1 MSHLYCS
8 EFLIFLI
15 LSGLLTIFF
24 LLYFNRLFAS
34 IISYAIRSYTWRTY
48 KVHIDVKAIQISLLA
63 GRVFFTGLR
72 YHGPN
77 ETFLIQHG
85 DITWRYWLR
94 RVREA
99 DALIPNTQEELSAS
113 EKQKNSTLPCRIHV
127 KVVGIEWFVYN
138 RSAAYDSVLAGLA
151 ENEALASSSSDVL
164 GGENSSHLRSRKSQ
178 QRDSS
183 EDGGVLSQGA
193 KATKK
198 SEKQAPLQQAS
209 PSNRSFMT
217 STSIDA
223 PDDSAT
229 NSLPSILRLLPIHI
243 ECQKPGLVVGNDN
256 TKAILIVKANSASTI
271 VDASHTKT
279 CDPYRQLFKV
289 QLDHPVVEMRENDEF
304 KEDQGSRAARQ
315 YEDAMNHE
323 SPTRRSLFRLYRRKV
338 LHSLRNMVPH
348 WRRSVESFSTDS
360 RKALDAGVSQK
371 IPESSRWQGLSR
383 YLDDKYQDDKAR
395 WSSVEYAA
403 VSTILDSPS
412 ATFTM
417 YWDVVTKVTEAA
429 RQQSNSSFR
438 TSINGSE
445 PPAWG
450 MTLSFKGGTMNYGPW
465 ADRMRAD
472 LQRVFYPTLSKDAI
486 ASEPLPPGSWRAPS
500 QFQLHIDLEDAMTLR
515 VPIREESKNWRW
527 RGKEPP
533 IGQQTTGTKKRR
545 HKNKKSNKRDAQP
558 IRPSGWLEIKA
569 PSNSTISYSMD
580 MFARPT
586 GYRNQLDIDLPS
598 TELWSS
604 VNHDLLWTS
613 GAQSIKCDLSN
624 PLGWNTMRTWYFNI
638 VCSDMKLYLLR
649 DHIYLLTDLVDDW
662 ASGPPSEYLVFT
674 PFVYRLNL
682 DLHNLRLFLN
692 VNDENIVDKATT
704 LDDNCFLIISS
715 PLLKAETSIPLD
727 KFRPNKNAIP
737 FDINADT
744 FDLSLHAAQSHTQA
758 AFLSSNELGH
768 GNGLAVT
775 GSYQYNATTSP
786 ANTDT
791 LILNVHIDSPYLYL
805 YGFIV
810 RYCLVLKDNY
820 FGDHVHFRT
829 LDEYQKQIQRNPLT
843 EPVLRPPLKKSN
855 DLDIILS
862 IKIDSPRIF
871 LPMNLYSADRYI
883 QCELADLSIDV
894 RFTNYYMDMELLLS
908 PISLS
913 LGTSVL
919 SPHSANSSPGNT
931 QLFLDGV
938 RVFGHRAF
946 GLPPSEPT
954 YLCNWDVSIGI
965 VEGECTTDFVF
976 ALTQGAAAFGFTFDD
991 VENALIPYSSLV
1003 FHDVTF
1009 VRLDVA
1015 SVHLWLHVNDAAFL
1029 LSTGAI
1035 QVRSNDWAGEHYS
1048 KRANV
1053 NIPRIEVSCINAE
1066 SAARHTSRRHHPVE
1080 TLAYLKTELRL
1091 ATIGRKFHF
1100 REELKTQ
1107 QALLRRED
1115 QRTERTHFL
1124 LRDGVEYDFLP
1135 EPVDPPAQ
1143 CVPSL
1148 ANPVSNDVEAVD
1160 QVSSKT
1166 PETPHFKN
1174 HVQRRS
1180 SFWSL
1185 SSSSNASFH
1194 LPPSQPRSRT
1204 RSRKNPAMSGGSS
1217 GTEKEKDALG
1227 QKRGALS
1234 PELQFTSI
1242 SPSIRG
1248 QQHDEHHEHS
1258 SVAFSSQY
1266 FSPHFPLEAVLPD
1279 GREAMFEDAVV
1290 EHEDRFITTSFS
1302 LDDINPD
1309 DLSDNHAQ
1317 TSTIIEFPTG
1327 ITAFFNP
1334 EAIRQVNALLAAL
1347 QPSEPEDI
1355 LDTLQ
1360 VHSISQIFSKKKENH
1375 ITGFIQELSLKL
1387 PKANIRFLNSTK
1399 PQSWN
1404 STPVEQD
1411 QYDVR
1416 IVKTMLIT
1424 RTVEDR
1430 EVDHPTSRTSVHF
1443 RLQSADLSASERL
1456 SPNESPQAAVMVNI
1470 DNVHL
1475 SLGEKDITYFD
1486 ANIGSIA
1493 GSTASGKVEYLAS
1506 LIHRTGSIA
1515 SELAHLLSETSS
1527 CQEKRMQYLTY
1538 RLLEVGEATNDPPF
1552 LIRPSAVL
1560 RSAHEHMRTVDSWKL
1575 LMRLRQ
1581 IWSILNQDKRANILE
1596 KCRDRSVRLPH
1607 DAAESV
1613 VAAFQKWRSW
1623 DLTDLSN
1630 SVLLKYVFGNKLE
1643 KNRPP
1648 SQEYPIL
1655 GACRLSELQFVL
1667 DPGPKQNNIGLLD
1680 LNMKVDKRPS
1690 GLAEGL
1696 PELRE
1701 FQGPLTVVN
1710 LCCGEVMIRLN
1721 WELCEL
1727 AEDVL
1732 RLYNKARP
1740 SSPQKVE
1747 DVHEYTHESSSLSGA
1762 YHVVFEVVKASLEAE
1777 TINLTAETITDEV
1790 KASILLCNTGKELS
1804 LATVMLNCNLITSEM
1819 RSHGQMLSI
1828 LQLQEPSVFGA
1839 HEIQQTSHTTA
1850 HVLKA
1855 SASSRV
1861 LSLKVKQD
1869 PVGLFEVL
1877 DLLIM
1882 DEAAQLYKLKDQFPS
1897 PVEGGKKREQ
1907 IKKRMYTFL
1916 VNTAMF
1922 LDGYTIS
1929 VPLVQSLTYTISGSV
1944 ARASCAANFGKEI
1957 IFDFDIKENSHE
1969 MQINVQHEPRSIS
1982 LLQIPPANGRI
1993 TSHAQATGSVVN
2005 VLASI
2010 EVIRF
2015 DASAIYSLL
2024 SALNRPQISGAIEE
2038 VQQQIQVI
2046 QTHMTEIFGTKT
2058 AQGSSTKTTS
2068 YEKSINLAYNCHLAL
2083 AGIRILAKTSLKSA
2097 NEPMAQILFALDQ
2110 VTFQASNQH
2119 DPKVAPLRYPD
2130 LHINMRQISLDICRG
2145 QPDALRSCGSL
2156 STGIN
2161 ISASSRRSGN
2171 GKEDWSLH
2179 FRNDNLAMNLSPETV
2194 STVID
2199 VIGYMGSRIR
2209 DLDTSREL
2217 EYLRKL
2223 RQTKPKIRINDD
2235 EDEGNW
2241 SEDADLLESV
2251 LSSVT
2256 YKFELR
2262 NMSFSWVVA
2271 DESAGEDSAKED
2283 LILSINLI
2291 EFGTRTTKSAR
2302 LTIENFLLQTV
2313 PRGRD
2318 RSVRSLHSAL
2328 LPEVIFNVAYV
2339 STPDARRM
2347 AFQAVGDSLD
2357 LRLTS
2362 GFIVPAANLVESIS
2376 LSMKNVQ
2383 TASAQWTTKDITTN
2397 ESAGHAQ
2404 KKPESTASAPLRQ
2417 RRMFGKKRL
2426 ESLLVDA
2433 DFAGAV
2439 VYVSTRKNST
2449 SAVADA
2455 KYSQPSLA
2463 GKYGQFSADD
2473 SGSGAVLRTPGLAW
2487 KAEYCDNGTEDPS
2500 LDGEI
2505 KINASSNILY
2515 PSVVPLVLDI
2525 LSSVKNVVRDNEE
2538 PDRQPERS
2546 QHRQSEEQP
2555 DQPDQTGQ
2563 SEQPDEPRLKLTK
2576 SADEDNFL
2584 TADPSTV
2591 LGRLRLN
2598 LGLRILKQEFSL
2610 SCQPIARVSATTYF
2624 DNVYFTLNTVT
2635 SQEQGNFFAISGV
2648 ITKPQASV
2656 QHVYS
2661 RDSTASFELDSVSI
2675 SFMNSKHFS
2684 GTSGVSAILN
2694 VSPMKVSVNAKQV
2707 QDFLLFREIWYPEEL
2722 RHKPPVQA
2730 PKIPSE
2736 VSQAHLV
2743 QRYQEVAATAAFP
2756 WTATIFI
2763 AALDVSIDLGQA
2775 IGKSIFHINDFWIS
2789 SKKTSDWEQNLCLG
2803 FKKVGIDCTGRFSGF
2818 VALQDFRLQTSIHWP
2833 RREEALNE
2841 TPLVQASLAFNAL
2854 RVKAAFDYQAFLVA
2868 DVTSLEFLMY
2878 NVREHK
2884 TGNGDRLV
2892 AILDGEAVQV
2902 FGTTTSVAQSVALY
2916 QAVQKLIQERRENFE
2931 SSLREIEKFMK
2942 RGSVSSRGAL
2952 SQHFPAVPKMPA
2964 DDDTVSKS
2972 PISLDTDVVVS
2983 LKALNL
2989 GVFPST
2995 FSDHQVFKVE
3005 ALNAYA
3011 RFSASM
3017 EQQRVHS
3024 ILRMVLGQLRIGLA
3038 GVRDAEAPKT
3048 MNEMTVE
3055 DVVQRSTGSRGGT
3068 ILKVPRVE
3076 AVMETW
3082 QKPTSNHIEY
3092 KFKSAFE
3099 GKVEVGWN
3107 YSRISYI
3114 RGMWAN
3120 HSKSLEQVWGRQLP
3134 MTAVKITGVPDAEGE
3149 QQKITAEVNVPLSK
3163 YDYLA
3168 LEPPVIETPQLRD
3181 MGEATP
3187 PLEWIGLHRE
3197 RLPNLTHQIVI
3208 VSLLE
3213 LAGEVEDAY
3222 SRILGS

>member
-1 MSHLYCS
+1 MIPADLHLQVRDGRPGFNF
-8 EFLIFLI
+8 EFLIYLI
-15 LSGLLTIFF
+15 VSGLLAIFF

-34 IISYAIRSYTWRTY
+34 IVSCAIRSYTWRTY
-48 KVHIDVKAIQISLLA
+48 RVHIDVKAIQISLLA
-63 GRVFFTGLR
+63 GRIFFTGLR

-99 DALIPNTQEELSAS
+99 DVLIPNEQEGVSAS

-138 RSAAYDSVLAGLA
+138 RSPAYDSVLAGLA
-151 ENEALASSSSDVL
+151 ENDGLVSSSSDVSGAL
-164 GGENSSHLRSRKSQ
+164 SNSRLRSRKGQ
-178 QRDSS
+178 ERDSPVAG
-183 EDGGVLSQGA
+183 DDLSQD
-193 KATKK
+193 TKDTM
-198 SEKQAPLQQAS
+198 SERQTRPPQAP
-209 PSNRSFMT
+209 PSNRSSVT
-217 STSIDA
+217 SSSIDTA
-223 PDDSAT
+223 DDIVA
-229 NSLPSILRLLPIHI
+229 NSLPSILRLFPIHI
-243 ECQKPGLVVGNDN
+243 ECQKLGLVVGNDN
-256 TKAILIVKANSASTI
+256 TKAILIVKANSASAI

-279 CDPYRQLFKV
+279 CDPYRQLV
-289 QLDHPVVEMRENDEF
+289 EVRLDHPVVEMRENDEF
-304 KEDQGSRAARQ
+304 KEDQSSRATRQ
-315 YEDAMNHE
+315 REDALSHPP
-323 SPTRRSLFRLYRRKV
+323 PTHRSFFRRYRRKV

-348 WRRSVESFSTDS
+348 WRRSVESFSTS
-360 RKALDAGVSQK
+360 PRGALGTGVSHF
-371 IPESSRWQGLSR
+371 PESSHWQGLSR
-383 YLDDKYQDDKAR
+383 YLDDRYQDDKAR

-403 VSTILDSPS
+403 VTTILDSPS

-417 YWDVVTKVTEAA
+417 YWDVVTKVTAAA
-429 RQQSNSSFR
+429 RRQSNSSFH

-450 MTLSFKGGTMNYGPW
+450 MTLSIKGGTMNYGPW

-472 LQRVFYPTLSKDAI
+472 LQRVFYPTLLKDAV
-486 ASEPLPPGSWRAPS
+486 ASEPLPSGSWRAPA
-500 QFQLHIDLEDAMTLR
+500 QFHLCIDLEDALTLR

-533 IGQQTTGTKKRR
+533 IGQQTGNKKRR

-586 GYRNQLDIDLPS
+586 GYRNELSIDFPS
-598 TELWSS
+598 TELRSS

-649 DHIYLLTDLVDDW
+649 DHIYLLVDLVDDW
-662 ASGPPSEYLVFT
+662 AGGPPSEYLVFT
-674 PFVYRLNL
+674 PYIYRLNL
-682 DLHNLRLFLN
+682 DLPNLRLFLN
-692 VNDENIVDKATT
+692 VNDENIVDKATA

-715 PLLKAETSIPLD
+715 PLLKVATSIPLD

-744 FDLSLHAAQSHTQA
+744 FDLSLHVPQSDTQA

-768 GNGLAVT
+768 GNGLSLS

-786 ANTDT
+786 ENTDT
-791 LILNVHIDSPYLYL
+791 LILTVHIGSPYLYL

-810 RYCLVLKDNY
+810 RYCLILKDNY

-829 LDEYQKQIQRNPLT
+829 LDEYQSQIQRNPLT
-843 EPVLRPPLKKSN
+843 GPVVQPPLKKSN

-862 IKIDSPRIF
+862 LKIDSPRIF
-871 LPMNLYSADRYI
+871 VPTNLYSADRYV

-894 RFTNYYMDMELLLS
+894 RFTNYHMDMELLLS
-908 PISLS
+908 PLSLS
-913 LGTSVL
+913 LGNSTL
-919 SPHSANSSPGNT
+919 SPNSTNSSYTNT
-931 QLFLDGV
+931 QLFVDGV

-954 YLCNWDVSIGI
+954 YLCNWDVSIGM
-965 VEGECTTDFVF
+965 VEGECTTDFVS
-976 ALTQGAAAFGFTFDD
+976 ALAKGAAAFSFTFDD
-991 VENALIPYSSLV
+991 VENALVPYSSLV

-1009 VRLDVA
+1009 VRIDVA

-1029 LSTGAI
+1029 LSTGSI
-1035 QVRSNDWAGEHYS
+1035 QVRSNDWMGAHYS
-1048 KRANV
+1048 KRTNV
-1053 NIPRIEVSCINAE
+1053 TIPRIEVSCINAE
-1066 SAARHTSRRHHPVE
+1066 SVARHSSRRHHPVE
-1080 TLAYLKTELRL
+1080 TLAYLQTQVDL
-1091 ATIGRKFHF
+1091 AIIGRKFHF

-1115 QRTERTHFL
+1115 QRTERTPFL
-1124 LRDGVEYDFLP
+1124 LRDGVEYDFVA
-1135 EPVDPPAQ
+1135 EPVHPPAQ
-1143 CVPSL
+1143 CVPL
-1148 ANPVSNDVEAVD
+1148 PAYPVSNAEADD
-1160 QVSSKT
+1160 QKT
-1166 PETPHFKN
+1166 SATPKTSHFTD
-1174 HVQRRS
+1174 HLQRQS

-1204 RSRKNPAMSGGSS
+1204 RLRQTAMSGGSS
-1217 GTEKEKDALG
+1217 GTEKEKRPLE
-1227 QKRGALS
+1227 K
-1234 PELQFTSI
+1234 TSGVLPSGINITTI
-1242 SPSIRG
+1242 SQSDRDKP
-1248 QQHDEHHEHS
+1248 HNKHNEHS

-1266 FSPHFPLEAVLPD
+1266 FSPHFPLEAVRPD
-1279 GREAMFEDAVV
+1279 ERDATFEDAIV
-1290 EHEDRFITTSFS
+1290 EHEDKFMGSSSS

-1317 TSTIIEFPTG
+1317 TSTIIGFPAG

-1347 QPSEPEDI
+1347 KPSDPEDI

-1360 VHSISQIFSKKKENH
+1360 VRSIDQIFSEQKEKH
-1375 ITGFIQELSLKL
+1375 VTGSIQELSVKL
-1387 PKANIRFLNSTK
+1387 PKANIRFLNSIT
-1399 PQSWN
+1399 PQSWT
-1404 STPVEQD
+1404 STPAEQD
-1411 QYDVR
+1411 QYDIR

-1424 RTVEDR
+1424 RTVSDR
-1430 EVDHPTSRTSVHF
+1430 EADKPTARTSVHF
-1443 RLQSADLSASERL
+1443 RLQSAEFSAAERL
-1456 SPNESPQAAVMVNI
+1456 SLTVPPQPAVMVNVN
-1470 DNVHL
+1470 NVCL

-1486 ANIGSIA
+1486 ADIGSIV

-1506 LIHRTGSIA
+1506 LIHRTDSIA
-1515 SELAHLLSETSS
+1515 SELANLLSDTSS
-1527 CQEKRMQYLTY
+1527 RQENRMQSLTY
-1538 RLLEVGEATNDPPF
+1538 RLLEEGEATNDPPF

-1560 RSAHEHMRTVDSWKL
+1560 RSAHEHMRTADSWKL
-1575 LMRLRQ
+1575 VMRLRQ
-1581 IWSILNQDKRANILE
+1581 IWSTLNHTKRSNIVE
-1596 KCRDRSVRLPH
+1596 KCRDQFDRLPH
-1607 DAAESV
+1607 DAVESV

-1623 DLTDLSN
+1623 DLDDPSS
-1630 SVLLKYVFGNKLE
+1630 SVLLTHVFGNKLA
-1643 KNRPP
+1643 KNKP
-1648 SQEYPIL
+1648 SSQGRPIL

-1667 DPGPKQNNIGLLD
+1667 DPGLKQNNIGLLD
-1680 LNMKVDKRPS
+1680 LSMRVDKRPA
-1690 GLAEGL
+1690 GLAQGL

-1701 FQGPLTVVN
+1701 FHGPLTVVN
-1710 LCCGEVMIRLN
+1710 LCCGEMMIRLN
-1721 WELCEL
+1721 WDLCEL
-1727 AEDVL
+1727 TEDVL
-1732 RLYNKARP
+1732 RLYKKAGPP
-1740 SSPQKVE
+1740 SLQNIE
-1747 DVHEYTHESSSLSGA
+1747 DVQETGNEAISLPGA
-1762 YHVVFEVVKASLEAE
+1762 YHVVFEVGKGSLEAE
-1777 TINLTAETITDEV
+1777 TINLTSKTIIDELN
-1790 KASILLCNTGKELS
+1790 ASIVLCDTGKELNV
-1804 LATVMLNCNLITSEM
+1804 ATAILNCKLVTSEM
-1819 RSHGQMLSI
+1819 QSHGQMLSI

-1839 HEIQQTSHTTA
+1839 RETQQTSDTTN
-1850 HVLKA
+1850 HVIKA
-1855 SASSRV
+1855 SASSRD
-1861 LSLKVKQD
+1861 LSLKITQD

-1882 DEAAQLYKLKDQFPS
+1882 DEAARLYKLRNQSPL
-1897 PVEGGKKREQ
+1897 PVEQRKKEDQ
-1907 IKKRMYTFL
+1907 INKRTCTSL
-1916 VNTAMF
+1916 VNIAMF

-1929 VPLVQSLTYTISGSV
+1929 VPLVQSLTYKISGSV
-1944 ARASCAANFGKEI
+1944 ARASCAADFGKEI

-1969 MQINVQHEPRSIS
+1969 MQILVQHEPRSIS

-1993 TSHAQATGSVVN
+1993 TSHTRPAGSVVD
-2005 VLASI
+2005 VLASV
-2010 EVIRF
+2010 EVIRL

-2024 SALNRPQISGAIEE
+2024 SALNRPQILEAIDE
-2038 VQQQIQVI
+2038 VQQQIKVI
-2046 QTHMTEIFGTKT
+2046 QSHVADTFGSDK
-2058 AQGSSTKTTS
+2058 AQEHSAKPASLDESTN
-2068 YEKSINLAYNCHLAL
+2068 IAYTCHFAL
-2083 AGIRILAKTSLKSA
+2083 AGVRILARTALQSA
-2097 NEPMAQILFALDQ
+2097 DEPMAQILFALDK
-2110 VTFQASNQH
+2110 VTLQASNRH
-2119 DPKVAPLRYPD
+2119 ESMMTLLRYPD
-2130 LHINMRQISLDICRG
+2130 LHINIRHIGLDICRG

-2161 ISASSRRSGN
+2161 ISASSRRRGN

-2179 FRNDNLAMNLSPETV
+2179 FRNENLAVNLSPETV

-2217 EYLRKL
+2217 QYLRKL
-2223 RQTKPKIRINDD
+2223 RQTKPKIEISDGEDD
-2235 EDEGNW
+2235 GNW
-2241 SEDADLLESV
+2241 SGDADLLESV
-2251 LSSVT
+2251 LSSIT

-2262 NMSFSWVVA
+2262 NMSFSWEVA

-2283 LILSINLI
+2283 LILSISLI
-2291 EFGTRTTKSAR
+2291 EFGTRTRKSAR
-2302 LTIENFLLQTV
+2302 LAIENFLLQTV
-2313 PRGRD
+2313 PSGRD
-2318 RSVRSLHSAL
+2318 RSVRSPHSAL
-2328 LPEVIFNVAYV
+2328 LPQVIFNVAYV
-2339 STPDARRM
+2339 STSEAWRM
-2347 AFQAVGDSLD
+2347 AFQAAGDSLD

-2362 GFIVPAANLVESIS
+2362 GFIVPAAKLVESIS
-2376 LSMKNVQ
+2376 LSMKNIQ
-2383 TASAQWTTKDITTN
+2383 TASAQWAKDPTTHET
-2397 ESAGHAQ
+2397 AGHAQ
-2404 KKPESTASAPLRQ
+2404 KQPESTASPPRQ
-2417 RRMFGKKRL
+2417 RYIFGKKRL
-2426 ESLLVDA
+2426 ESLLADA

-2439 VYVSTRKNST
+2439 VYVSTRNSST
-2449 SAVADA
+2449 SAVVES
-2455 KYSQPSLA
+2455 KYSQPFLA

-2487 KAEYCDNGTEDPS
+2487 KAEYRDDGIEDPS

-2525 LSSVKNVVRDNEE
+2525 LSSIKKVVRDDEE
-2538 PDRQPERS
+2538 RDRHPEPPRP
-2546 QHRQSEEQP
+2546 RQSEEQP
-2555 DQPDQTGQ
+2555 H
-2563 SEQPDEPRLKLTK
+2563 QPDEPRFKLTK

-2610 SCQPIARVSATTYF
+2610 SCQPIARVSATTGF
-2624 DNVYFTLNTVT
+2624 DNVYFTLNTVA
-2635 SQEQGNFFAISGV
+2635 SHEQGNFFAMSGV
-2648 ITKPQASV
+2648 ATKPQASV

-2694 VSPMKVSVNAKQV
+2694 VSPMKVAVNAKQV

-2722 RHKPPVQA
+2722 RQKAPVQA
-2730 PKIPSE
+2730 PKMPTEIP
-2736 VSQAHLV
+2736 QAHLV

-2803 FKKVGIDCTGRFSGF
+2803 FKKVGIDCSGRLSGF

-2841 TPLVQASLAFNAL
+2841 TPLVQATLAFNAL

-2884 TGNGDRLV
+2884 GGSGDRLV

-2942 RGSVSSRGAL
+2942 RASINSRGAL
-2952 SQHFPAVPKMPA
+2952 PQHFPVAPKMPA
-2964 DDDTVSKS
+2964 TGETLSKA

-3017 EQQRVHS
+3017 EQERVHS

-3076 AVMETW
+3076 AGMETW
-3082 QKPTSNHIEY
+3082 QKPTSSHIEY

-3114 RGMWAN
+3114 RDMWAN

-3187 PLEWIGLHRE
+3187 PLEWIGLHRD

-3222 SRILGS
+3222 SRILG